1 MGKRYEVCLSGTGGQ
16 GQILAGIILAE
27 AAVNDELNVVQTQS
41 YGPEAR
47 GGASKAEVIIGDS
60 FINYPKVIQPD
71 CLVAMSQEACNKY
84 AGTVKPG
91 GMLIVDSDLVT
102 EVPSTRA
109 ASIYYVSITKIAK
122 EKVGK
127 ELVANMVSLGVLV
140 GLTGIV
146 SKKSA
151 EDAMLTRVPR
161 GTEELNRKA
170 LHAGF
175 ETAQKA
181 KQRKSVLKAG

>member
-1 MGKRYEVCLSGTGGQ
+1 MGKRYEICLSGTGGQ

-27 AAVNDELNVVQTQS
+27 AVVNDELNVVQTQS

-60 FINYPKVIQPD
+60 FINYPKVLQPD
-71 CLVAMSQEACNKY
+71 YLVAMSQEACNKY

-91 GMLIVDSDLVT
+91 GMLIVDADLVS
-102 EVPSTRA
+102 EVPANRTVGV
-109 ASIYYVSITKIAK
+109 YYVPITRIAR
-122 EKVGK
+122 EEIGK

-140 GLTGIV
+140 GLTGVV
-146 SKKSA
+146 SKKA
-151 EDAMLTRVPR
+151 VEDALLERVPR
-161 GTEELNRKA
+161 GTEELNMKA

-175 ETAQKA
+175 EAAQKA
-181 KQRKSVLKAG
+181 KQQKGVLKAG